1 MIVLA
6 VVGLSSCA
14 KLDKTYLPPNAQTSG
29 GSDNFLQTPNFSG
42 PLAYQGT
49 ADNSNYAQAGNGF
62 SQNSFAP
69 RPNGAPTNEY
79 QNGNGFASPNSL
91 TGNNFSQDGNEYAS
105 VDGGNSNYVQNGNGF
120 GQNAFNSDA
129 GFAPSRPERPRAAL
143 ERNAAIL
150 RQDMQND
157 GENFAYSFETENGIY
172 AEESGVATNGVEA
185 QGAYSYTGDDGQ
197 VYSVRYTADQN
208 GFVATGDHLPTAPP
222 VPEEIL
228 KALEQN
234 ARDEAA
240 GIYDDGQH
248 PFTRLPDWSFS
259 TGSIQDDQ
267 NQCRSYQEGKYANSE
282 DTNQQYNNGNENNG
296 NLNYE
301 NGNEN
306 FGNGNS
312 NFGNGNQN
320 YDDRNFAA
328 NGNQNTAGNYN
339 SDSDDTVV
347 TNSATAYLPPL
358 ERQTAQ
364 VRNQQPSFANQQPSF
379 ANQKPSFANQQP
391 SFANQQ
397 SSFANQ
403 QPSFAGQQPAYA
415 NRQPASANQQ
425 PSFANQKSAVNGVT
439 NAYLPPR
446 DQPIGAVR
454 FSAQGTQ
461 QRPTNFGHRM
471 NGLRRPSFN
480 ARDGYQY

>member
-1 MIVLA
+1 MKLMIVLA

-42 PLAYQGT
+42 PSAYQGA
-49 ADNSNYAQAGNGF
+49 ADNNNYAQQGNGF

-79 QNGNGFASPNSL
+79 SGNGNGFAASPNSFAAA
-91 TGNNFSQDGNEYAS
+91 GNNFGQDGNEYAS
-105 VDGGNSNYVQNGNGF
+105 VDNSNYAQNGNGF
-120 GQNAFNSDA
+120 GQNAFNADA
-129 GFAPSRPERPRAAL
+129 DSGFTPSRPERPRAAL
-143 ERNAAIL
+143 DRNAAIL

-157 GENFAYSFETENGIY
+157 GDNFAYSFETDNGIY
-172 AEESGVATNGVEA
+172 AEESGVATNGVQA

-197 VYSVRYTADQN
+197 VYSIRSPADEN
-208 GFVATGDHLPTAPP
+208 GFVAQGEHLPTAPP

-240 GIYDDGQH
+240 GIFDDG
-248 PFTRLPDWSFS
+248 
-259 TGSIQDDQ
+259 
-267 NQCRSYQEGKYANSE
+267 SYQEGKYANSE
-282 DTNQQYNNGNENNG
+282 DSNQQFNNNGNGNNG
-296 NLNYE
+296 KLNYE

-306 FGNGNS
+306 FGNGN
-312 NFGNGNQN
+312 NNLANGNQN
-320 YDDRNFAA
+320 YGNGNFAPSE
-328 NGNQNTAGNYN
+328 NQNIAGNYN

-379 ANQKPSFANQQP
+379 ARQQPSSANQQPSFANQQP

-397 SSFANQ
+397 PSFANQ
-403 QPSFAGQQPAYA
+403 QPSFANQQP
-415 NRQPASANQQ
+415 SFANQQ
-425 PSFANQKSAVNGVT
+425 PTFANQKSAVNGVT

-446 DQPIGAVR
+446 DQPRGAAR

-461 QRPTNFGHRM
+461 QRPTNFGQRM
-471 NGLRRPSFN
+471 NGPRRPSFN